1 MLLFWAAIMVAYG
14 VVFYY
19 LPLAGWAMA
28 FQDYKPRLGIFHSA
42 FVGLDKFKMLFSDMT
57 FIRVIRNT
65 LAMGVINLVVTFVT
79 AIAFAIL
86 LNEIASKGGKKVVQ
100 TISYLPHFLSWIIVT
115 GILHDMLSGT
125 GIVNEFL
132 VNMHIIDQPINFF
145 AHTGYFWP
153 IVAFA
158 NVWKETGWNAII
170 YLAAI
175 TSIDPSL
182 YEAASIDGA
191 GRWAKI
197 KYVTL
202 PGIKPTIIIL
212 LLMNVGNVLNA
223 GFEIQYLL
231 GNGLIQKVSQT
242 IDIYVLKWGI
252 SQGDYAIGTAAGIFK
267 SVVSIILI
275 FIANKLPNIM
285 VKSSCFKEVLYDGRY
300 NSRLCKEQKEKK
312 ISIFPIV
319 NCIIMVLFL
328 IITLYPVLN
337 TLAISLNDG
346 TDALRGGIYL
356 LPRKFTWKNYITVLQ
371 KDNLITG
378 AYITVARTIIGTVL
392 ALVANAILAFI
403 VSRKRFLFKRGLSL
417 FWVIT
422 MYVNGGLIPTFL
434 LYKGLG
440 LTNSFWVYVIPGM
453 VSAFNMLVIRTYMN
467 GIPDSLE
474 ESAQLDG
481 AGYTTIFSEDLF
493 PSLQTGICDSS
504 FIRSSRTVELM
515 V

>member
-1 MLLFWAAIMVAYG
+1 MSLTRENKKEKVRKPRTKITWKEVKRQKVLLFWAAIMVTYG

-145 AHTGYFWP
+145 AHPGYFWP

-275 FIANKLPNIM
+275 FIANKIAKHNG
-285 VKSSCFKEVLYDGRY
+285 E
-300 NSRLCKEQKEKK
+300 EQ
-312 ISIFPIV
+312 
-319 NCIIMVLFL
+319 LF
-328 IITLYPVLN
+328 
-337 TLAISLNDG
+337 
-346 TDALRGGIYL
+346 
-356 LPRKFTWKNYITVLQ
+356 
-371 KDNLITG
+371 
-378 AYITVARTIIGTVL
+378 
-392 ALVANAILAFI
+392 
-403 VSRKRFLFKRGLSL
+403 
-417 FWVIT
+417 
-422 MYVNGGLIPTFL
+422 
-434 LYKGLG
+434 
-440 LTNSFWVYVIPGM
+440 
-453 VSAFNMLVIRTYMN
+453 
-467 GIPDSLE
+467 
-474 ESAQLDG
+474 
-481 AGYTTIFSEDLF
+481 
-493 PSLQTGICDSS
+493 
-504 FIRSSRTVELM
+504 
-515 V
+515 